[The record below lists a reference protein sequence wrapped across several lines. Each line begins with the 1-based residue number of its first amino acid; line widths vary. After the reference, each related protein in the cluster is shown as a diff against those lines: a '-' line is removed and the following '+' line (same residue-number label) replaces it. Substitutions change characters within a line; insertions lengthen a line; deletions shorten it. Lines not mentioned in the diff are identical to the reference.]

1 MVTATRVGATE
12 MTSFR
17 EDFGIENFEAG
28 RGRWHARIR
37 RANQKP
43 LIINGVA
50 FPHLAV
56 GFVWPDGTAAI
67 GDAQAH
73 IDCFGPRASHSDT
86 SGIQLA
92 TNA

>member
-1 MVTATRVGATE
+1 

-17 EDFGIENFEAG
+17 EDFGIEIFEAG
-28 RGRWHARIR
+28 RGRWHARFR
-37 RANQKP
+37 RANHKP

-50 FPHLAV
+50 VLHLEAV
-56 GFVWPDGTAAI
+56 LPWPDGTAAI
-67 GDAQAH
+67 GDAKTH
-73 IDCFGPRASHSDT
+73 IDHFEPRASHSDT

>member
-1 MVTATRVGATE
+1 

-17 EDFGIENFEAG
+17 EDFGIESFEAG

-50 FPHLAV
+50 FPHLEV
-56 GFVWPDGTAAI
+56 GSAWPTGRPRSGTHRLTLIVVSDHGHRTVTRPEFNSPPTLNGAKGTA
-67 GDAQAH
+67 
-73 IDCFGPRASHSDT
+73 
-86 SGIQLA
+86 
-92 TNA
+92 

>member
-1 MVTATRVGATE
+1 

-17 EDFGIENFEAG
+17 EEFGIESFEAG
-28 RGRWHARIR
+28 RRWHARIR
-37 RANQKP
+37 RTSRKP

-50 FPHLAV
+50 VPHLEV
-56 GFVWPDGTAAI
+56 GFAWPDGTAAI
-67 GDAQAH
+67 GDAKTP
-73 IDCFGPRASHSDT
+73 IDRFEPRASHSDT